1 MKKNLQNILPK
12 EELVKLYK
20 IQGQSLGDIA
30 KSYRVSRVA
39 IMKYCN
45 ILGIERRTKGEARI
59 LAQKRGKIDKQR
71 YCANI
76 SLDKRGSKTNKISQK
91 EDSGIFSKY
100 KK

>member
-1 MKKNLQNILPK
+1 MDRKLKDKLSK
-12 EELVKLYK
+12 AELIRLYDV
-20 IQGQSLGDIA
+20 QGQSLGDIA

-71 YCANI
+71 YCAINEAFLAPGALI
-76 SLDKRGSKTNKISQK
+76 WP
-91 EDSGIFSKY
+91 IF
-100 KK
+100 